1 MADLPAEDGEDLG
14 EELGLELPRDPVGL
28 RIGAF
33 GAAATCAAI
42 RSPIRSAVSPKSTK
56 PVRSELSGMSAV
68 SGP

>member
-14 EELGLELPRDPVGL
+14 EELGLELRATPVGL
-28 RIGAF
+28 RIRCVRRGGDVRGDKVAH
-33 GAAATCAAI
+33 
-42 RSPIRSAVSPKSTK
+42 RSAVSPKSTK